1 MVRLCCEICA
11 VKDACMLMQVRLWLA
26 GFVCGLLLFAVV
38 PGAAGQ
44 DLRVMSFNVR
54 YGTAGDGADS
64 WPMRKDLVLSVVRTY
79 APDLLGTQEML
90 PFQAEY
96 LRANLVTDASA
107 GKPQYTYIGWSRD
120 ATAGG
125 EQCGLFIRT
134 ERFEVEE
141 AGQFWLS
148 ERPDEKFSK
157 SWDSSL
163 PRVCTWARLKDR
175 SVAGRR
181 LLFANTHFDHRGVEA
196 RLQSAQLLRTR
207 LPQLAGDLP
216 LVVTGD
222 FNCGE
227 DSAPWRAVAGA
238 DGLRD
243 TFRVAFPEKQAM
255 EGTFHGFRGTA
266 GSERIDWILYTGDH
280 FRTVSAGID
289 RTSQDGRYPSDHFP
303 VTAVLSTPAAGR

>member
-1 MVRLCCEICA
+1 M
-11 VKDACMLMQVRLWLA
+11 
-26 GFVCGLLLFAVV
+26 
-38 PGAAGQ
+38 
-44 DLRVMSFNVR
+44 
-54 YGTAGDGADS
+54 
-64 WPMRKDLVLSVVRTY
+64 
-79 APDLLGTQEML
+79 
-90 PFQAEY
+90 
-96 LRANLVTDASA
+96 
-107 GKPQYTYIGWSRD
+107 
-120 ATAGG
+120 
-125 EQCGLFIRT
+125 
-134 ERFEVEE
+134 
-141 AGQFWLS
+141 
-148 ERPDEKFSK
+148 
-157 SWDSSL
+157 
-163 PRVCTWARLKDR
+163 
-175 SVAGRR
+175 AGRR
-181 LLFANTHFDHRGVEA
+181 VLFANTHFDHRGVEA

-227 DSAPWRAVAGA
+227 DSAPWRALAGA

-266 GSERIDWILYTGDH
+266 GSERIDWILCTGDH